1 MSYPQFPELKPTSR
15 TVVMADVANTK
26 MRAMDGQIFSV
37 VYADRPT
44 GDRIQLTY
52 RLLRNEALQLVS
64 HYGDCDGTYGVFQ
77 VKLTIGTRGADNTFA
92 GMNPNTKTDGL
103 LTDTGT
109 FGQFRY
115 AQPPVMSQVSK
126 TVYEIEIELVKATS

>member
-1 MSYPQFPELKPTSR
+1 MSYPQFPEREPTSR

-26 MRAMDGQIFSV
+26 MRAMDGQVFSIV
-37 VYADRPT
+37 HADRPT
-44 GDRIQLTY
+44 GDRVQLTY

-64 HYGDCDGTYGVFQ
+64 HYADCDGTYGVFD
-77 VKLTIGTRGADNTFA
+77 VRLTIGQRGAENTFS
-92 GMNPNTKTDGL
+92 GMNPGFGTKDL

-115 AQPPVMSQVSK
+115 AKPPVMRQVSK
-126 TVYEIEIELVKATS
+126 TVYELQIELVKATS

>member
-1 MSYPQFPELKPTSR
+1 MSYPQFPEHQPTSR

-26 MRAMDGQIFSV
+26 MRAMDGQVFSV

-44 GDRIQLTY
+44 GDRVQLTY
-52 RLLRNEALQLVS
+52 RLPHNKALQLVS
-64 HYGDCDGTYGVFQ
+64 HYADCDGTYGVFQ

-92 GMNPNTKTDGL
+92 GMNPSTKTDGL
-103 LTDTGT
+103 LTDTGM

-115 AQPPVMSQVSK
+115 ANPPVMRQVGK
-126 TVYEIEIELVKATS
+126 TVYELRIELVKATS